1 VTALIRIDALTKR
14 FGSTVALDALDLDVR
29 TGEVF
34 GFLGP
39 NGAGKTT
46 TIRLLLGLLQP
57 TSGGA
62 TVLGLDPWRDV
73 VALHRRL
80 AYVPGEFSTWPQ
92 LTGTETL
99 ELMARLH
106 GSVDVA
112 YRDALVK
119 RFDLDVSKR
128 GREYS
133 KGNRQKL
140 ALIAALSTRAELL
153 VLDEPTSGLD
163 PLVEVLF
170 RDCVAEAKEHGQ
182 TVFLSSHILSEVEA
196 VCDRVGILRT
206 GRLVDSGSLDDLRH
220 LSAVTLEIE
229 YSGPAPDL
237 RGIEGLE
244 VVEQSEGRL
253 NCRLQGSPDPVIK
266 ALATSLVTGLVMR
279 EPSLEELFL
288 RYYRADA

>member
-1 VTALIRIDALTKR
+1 MITTSGLTKR
-14 FGSTVALDALDLDVR
+14 YGSTLALDALDLEVK

-57 TSGGA
+57 TAGGA

-80 AYVPGEFSTWPQ
+80 AYVPGDFSTWPQ

-99 ELMARLH
+99 EMMARLH
-106 GSVDVA
+106 GSFDDA
-112 YRDALVK
+112 YRSELVK
-119 RFDLDVSKR
+119 RFDLDVTKR
-128 GREYS
+128 GRQYS

-163 PLVEVLF
+163 PLMEVTF
-170 RDCVAEAKEHGQ
+170 RQCVAEAKEHGQ
-182 TVFLSSHILSEVEA
+182 TIFLSSHILSEVEA

-206 GRLVDSGSLDDLRH
+206 GKLVDAGTLDDLRH

-229 YSGPAPDL
+229 YDGQAPDL
-237 RGIEGLE
+237 RGIDGLE
-244 VVEQSEGRL
+244 VVAQSAGVL
-253 NCRLQGSPDPVIK
+253 HCRLHGSPDPVIK
-266 ALATSLVTGLVMR
+266 ALASTHVTGLVMR

-288 RYYRADA
+288 RYYRTDG